1 MNPISKRLKTERLRL
16 VFMGS
21 DPIALPLLE
30 WLIGADGRKQVEV
43 ISVFTQPDRAV
54 GRGQKVVP
62 NAIKTW
68 AINHE
73 IPVQQPAKLN
83 EEVRLEM
90 AAMEPDVSLIMAYG
104 HILRDAF
111 IETPRLGT
119 LNLHA
124 SILPHF
130 RGASPIQSAVLSGD
144 AETGISLMRIV
155 RELDAGPV
163 ADIERVSI
171 DPRDTALEL
180 EAKLAGACTPL
191 VARNLTAL
199 ANETL
204 EFAEQEHAA
213 ATFCRKLTKSDGVLD
228 FTASAQILVD
238 RINGLHPWPGCRVQI
253 NGQIVRIA
261 LAETA
266 EGEGAAGHVVGHDD
280 EALIVGTGS
289 GLLRMLRLQRPGGR
303 MLPTAE
309 FLRGFPVERGTEIP
323 SQAMPELITK
333 AK

>member
-30 WLIGADGRKQVEV
+30 WLIGAEGREQVEV

-54 GRGQKVVP
+54 GRGQKVVA

-68 AINHE
+68 ALEHG

-90 AAMEPDVSLIMAYG
+90 AAMEPDVSLVMAYG

-130 RGASPIQSAVLSGD
+130 RGASPIQSAVLNGD

-163 ADIERVSI
+163 ADIEKVSI
-171 DPRDTALEL
+171 DPRDTALAI

-191 VARNLTAL
+191 VARNLAAL

-204 EFAEQEHAA
+204 EFVEQEHAT
-213 ATFCRKLTKSDGVLD
+213 ATFCRKLTKADGALD
-228 FTASAQILVD
+228 FTTSAQTLVN
-238 RINGLHPWPGCRVQI
+238 RINGLHPWPGCRVLI
-253 NGQIVRIA
+253 NGQTVRIA
-261 LAETA
+261 LAEIA

-303 MLPTAE
+303 MLPAAE
-309 FLRGFPVERGTEIP
+309 FLRGFPVESGTEIS

-333 AK
+333 AN

>member
-1 MNPISKRLKTERLRL
+1 MNPISKRLKTDRLRL

-30 WLIGADGRKQVEV
+30 WLISAEGRAQVEV

-68 AINHE
+68 ASDQR
-73 IPVQQPAKLN
+73 IPVHQPAKLT
-83 EEVRLEM
+83 EAVRQEM
-90 AAMEPDVSLIMAYG
+90 AATEPDVSLVMAYG

-130 RGASPIQSAVLSGD
+130 RGASPIQSAVLSGHT
-144 AETGISLMRIV
+144 ETGVSLMRIV

-171 DPRDTALEL
+171 GPRDTALDIEG
-180 EAKLAGACTPL
+180 KLASACTPL
-191 VARNLTAL
+191 VARNLQTL
-199 ANETL
+199 AIGTL
-204 EFAEQEHAA
+204 VFIEQDHAN
-213 ATFCRKLTKSDGVLD
+213 ATFCRKLTKDDGVLD
-228 FTASAQILVD
+228 FTASAQTLAA
-238 RINGLHPWPGCRVQI
+238 RINGLHPWPGCRIPI
-253 NGQIVRIA
+253 NGQTVRVA
-261 LAETA
+261 LAEYVDR
-266 EGEGAAGHVVGHDD
+266 GSIPGQVMGHDGD
-280 EALIVGTGS
+280 ALIVGTGS
-289 GLLRMLRLQRPGGR
+289 GSLRLLQLQRPGGR
-303 MLPTAE
+303 MLPAAE
-309 FLRGFPVERGTEIP
+309 FLRGFPVEQGTEIP
-323 SQAMPELITK
+323 SQSMPELISK
-333 AK
+333 AN